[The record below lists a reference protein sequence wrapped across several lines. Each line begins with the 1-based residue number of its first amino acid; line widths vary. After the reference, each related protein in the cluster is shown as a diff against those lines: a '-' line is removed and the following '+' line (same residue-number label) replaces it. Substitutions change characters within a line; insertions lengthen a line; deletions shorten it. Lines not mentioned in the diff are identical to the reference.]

1 MIRIL
6 IADDHP
12 IVREG
17 LKRIINS
24 CPDMHLIGELRN
36 GYEVFTECGQ
46 NKVDVLLLD
55 ITMPGMG
62 FQNLIRQLRKDLPAL
77 KILVLSVHSEE
88 HYALRSLKAGASG
101 YLTKDRSP
109 EELETAIRHVFK
121 GKTYVSASLGE
132 KLAQQ
137 LTKNSKKGAYDE
149 LSEREC
155 QILHLLGAGKR
166 ISDIAKLLELSPKT
180 VSTYRSRIFE
190 KMQFNSNAD
199 LIRYAVEFD
208 LVE

>member
-1 MIRIL
+1 MIRLL

-46 NKVDVLLLD
+46 NAIDVLLLD

-62 FQNLIRQLRKDLPAL
+62 FQNLIRQLRKKLPAL

-109 EELETAIRHVFK
+109 EELETAIRHVFQ
-121 GKTYVSASLGE
+121 GKTYVTASLGE
-132 KLAQQ
+132 KLARQ
-137 LTKNSKKGAYDE
+137 LTTEHKKGAYDE

-190 KMQFNSNAD
+190 KMQFKSNAD